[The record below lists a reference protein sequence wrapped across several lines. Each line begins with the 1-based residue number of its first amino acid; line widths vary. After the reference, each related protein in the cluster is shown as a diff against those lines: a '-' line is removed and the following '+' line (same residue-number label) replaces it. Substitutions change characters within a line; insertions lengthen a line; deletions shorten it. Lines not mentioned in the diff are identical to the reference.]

1 MLIALVMHKKRL
13 AAFGL
18 IAISVWGTLFAHHKI
33 QAQEN
38 GCQNSEITLE
48 QAANGSVDLYISA
61 AATMPETT
69 LRLASKPDCMVAA
82 ADWQLQI
89 EYWDGWNPGTHRIL
103 EWKLG
108 AQRQGLTTGD
118 GWTRAAQ
125 TPGPELALNPE
136 FWGDTFGGG
145 IGTLV
150 VQVQFAD
157 ATTSALSIPL
167 VVRAENPTSENVQA
181 YLGNLKYQILGYLES
196 KFYNFTGGIPL
207 LNCGDYECAS
217 SDGGFGL
224 MQITLCEGSAG
235 TLTNIASKPG
245 YFGSGIPSYRQIWD
259 WKANVDVGISCFQQ
273 KLANQCSYLGVGSNE
288 YYFCG
293 YSAYNGSNFYGDLA
307 TQVYTETQQG
317 RFRAGWFK

>member
-1 MLIALVMHKKRL
+1 MDKKWSTAL
-13 AAFGL
+13 GL
-18 IAISVWGTLFAHHKI
+18 IAISVVGLLGI
-33 QAQEN
+33 RQGVEAQDA
-38 GCQNSEITLE
+38 GCQGTVISLDK
-48 QAANGSVDLYISA
+48 AVNGSLDLYITA

-69 LRLASKPDCMVAA
+69 LRLTSEPDCMVAA
-82 ADWQLQI
+82 ADWNLQI
-89 EYWDGWNPGTHRIL
+89 EYWDGWAAGTHRIL

-108 AQRQGLTTGD
+108 AQRSGLFTGD
-118 GWTRAAQ
+118 GWTRAAH
-125 TPGPELALNPE
+125 TDGPELALNTD
-136 FWGDTFGGG
+136 FWGGVFGGG
-145 IGTLV
+145 IGTLS
-150 VQVQFAD
+150 VQVQFTDGTAS
-157 ATTSALSIPL
+157 TLNLPL
-167 VVRAENPTSENVQA
+167 IIRAENPAPESIQA

-235 TLTNIASKPG
+235 TLSSIASKPG

-273 KLANQCSYLGVGSNE
+273 KLANQCTYLGVGSNE

-293 YSAYNGSNFYGDLA
+293 YSAYNGSNFYGNLA
-307 TQVYTETQQG
+307 TQVYQETQQG